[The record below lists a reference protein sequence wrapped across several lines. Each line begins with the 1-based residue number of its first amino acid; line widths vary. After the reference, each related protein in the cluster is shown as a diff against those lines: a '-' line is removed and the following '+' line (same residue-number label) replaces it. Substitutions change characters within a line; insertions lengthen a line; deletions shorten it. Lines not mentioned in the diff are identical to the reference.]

1 VDPNPP
7 ILAEFLAPY
16 PDAVRETAYTAR
28 KILYSRFAPVT
39 EIFYDATQAVCLGF
53 TYTDHERDNFIN
65 LAVYAKHVSLIFPY
79 GAQLHDPEGRL
90 KGDGARVRHIRLS
103 STQDLQD
110 EYLSALIEQSRKS
123 AVIPKDPLPETTI
136 VKSMKGPKKRPMP

>member
-7 ILAEFLAPY
+7 LPAAFLAPY
-16 PDAVRETAYTAR
+16 PDAVRETAAAAR
-28 KILYSRFAPVT
+28 KILYARFAPVT

-79 GAQLHDPEGRL
+79 GARLDDPEGRL
-90 KGDGARVRHIRLS
+90 KGEGTRVRHIRL
-103 STQDLQD
+103 TGANDLD
-110 EYLSALIEQSRKS
+110 DPYLSGLIAQAHGR
-123 AVIPKDPLPETTI
+123 AVVPIDPLPETTI
-136 VKSMKGPKKRPMP
+136 VKSMKGPKRRPKQ